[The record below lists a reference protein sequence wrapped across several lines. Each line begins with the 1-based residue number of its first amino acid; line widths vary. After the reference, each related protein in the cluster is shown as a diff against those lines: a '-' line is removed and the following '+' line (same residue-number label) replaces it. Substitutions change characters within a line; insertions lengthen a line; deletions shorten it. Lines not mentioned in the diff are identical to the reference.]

1 MRSYLSVVTSQCNA
15 ICMMENR
22 MRKMRRDL
30 SGDQTLSP
38 VVKHT
43 YLRAARGR
51 KSFSKIITDISIILI
66 IPDIINYPRYQQLSQ
81 ISTIIPDINAFPA
94 HQVKRRQYWR
104 NCTFPP
110 SLRAKPVSVKNH
122 HVTLCQDVCISRI
135 FWRFGFWLFVLNLC
149 AFTLL

>member
-1 MRSYLSVVTSQCNA
+1 M
-15 ICMMENR
+15 NR
-22 MRKMRRDL
+22 ILRKMRSDL
-30 SGDQTLSP
+30 SGDQALSP

-66 IPDIINYPRYQQLSQ
+66 IPDINSYPIYHQLSQ

-135 FWRFGFWLFVLNLC
+135 YWSFGFWLFVLNLC
-149 AFTLL
+149 AFTPL